1 MSVVLTWFHKST
13 IPVFMS
19 CLNCVGS
26 FLLYLNLYILPK
38 PSSFYRYNC
47 RGSFSVHTALGFIR
61 CKGLLSRLI
70 LRLEVYSLQILPFRE
85 RVIGRESRRM
95 KLYRQPFTA
104 SIKFQG
110 GSDGKEPTRGK
121 EETDRIS
128 PQQSASGNDG
138 LTVIHTEGRPPI
150 VQGEQT

>member
-70 LRLEVYSLQILPFRE
+70 LRLEVHSLQILPFCE
-85 RVIGRESRRM
+85 RVIGRENRRM
-95 KLYRQPFTA
+95 KPCRQSCTA
-104 SIKFQG
+104 SVKSRNGSGREKNRKKGKKQMFHIK
-110 GSDGKEPTRGK
+110 DKRWTRK
-121 EETDRIS
+121 
-128 PQQSASGNDG
+128 
-138 LTVIHTEGRPPI
+138 TVKQANAQNGRLKKS
-150 VQGEQT
+150 